1 MDNGEGEFS
10 FREIFTKTF
19 VFGVFSA
26 GEVHVVVADLEEEA
40 DEIDEGDV
48 VAGWGCLLVRCM
60 EVLVEKRGFIRF
72 AAAFGLHELH
82 S

>member
-26 GEVHVVVADLEEEA
+26 GEVHVIVADLEEEA

-48 VAGWGCLLVRCM
+48 VAGWGVC
-60 EVLVEKRGFIRF
+60 
-72 AAAFGLHELH
+72 
-82 S
+82 